1 MAKRKGVYARDIDKL
16 NIIFA
21 AVAIASF
28 LSVVWMI
35 WDDYSR
41 EWKRYQRQF
50 QVVEQEVTQQQLANE
65 QASIDQTE
73 LAQLTQQRDTAE
85 QTLGGQEEQVGA
97 LEAELEGIQTDLEL
111 ATQEFRF
118 ARSVFDTQRWNYE
131 EAVHKNSGS
140 SGAEADYKEAE
151 ERLAETQAEEE
162 RLQIEALRIQGELD
176 TLRQSLTE
184 AEVGIGNTTREI
196 NRLEARLDSL
206 RFGLAYSIR
215 NAPMLDALN
224 PSQRI
229 RQAVISDLRL
239 DLNFADAPRVD
250 RCQSC
255 HLGADNEAYV
265 NSSQPFTSH
274 PNLDLYVAD
283 TAVHPAGEFGC
294 AVCHQGKGLATSFY
308 SAVHTPSNESEEH
321 RWEEERGWSHIELW
335 EWPMR
340 TVAETEA
347 SCLKCH
353 VGDTWMPDAPTLEYG
368 LGIIENVGCFGCH
381 QIDRFDDARKVGPSL
396 EYVGVKTTSE
406 WAYNWVMDPK
416 SFRPNT
422 PMPKFFNLANTSDEY
437 WSGRNQVEA
446 DAIVAYIFDAST
458 DVDLDKAPTGNS
470 ANGADIINSVGCLG
484 CHIVEE
490 PGGADYPEDQP
501 RFTGYRQQGPNL
513 WGVGSKVNAD
523 WLYTWVRNPKHYWAD
538 TKMPNLRLSDRE
550 AADVTAFL
558 MDLTNPNWDNPTTP
572 SVDTALRNEVVLEY
586 LKNMLTTPDAE
597 AMLASMEDE
606 EKKLYLG
613 NQLIGRYGCYGC
625 HLIEGFQETG
635 RTGTSLSDWGSKAT
649 SQIDFGYLDIPHE
662 RGAFLR
668 AKLTSPRSVD
678 DGKIKMPQE
687 KARMPNFG
695 LTPAEIQAVATAT
708 LGYTDEVIPDIK
720 KPAQTPRK
728 LSMEA
733 GRQIVN
739 DYNCRACHIIEDR
752 GGAIRAP
759 IEALGIAAGQ
769 DRAVAAAYSPPNLN
783 TEGAK
788 TQPEWLYRFLNEPT
802 EIRPWLNVR
811 MPTFGFNGEQLNA
824 LTAYFSALDD
834 AAYPFDDKFTVAH
847 EYPRTLVTAGR
858 TLAQGQLQCFRCH
871 VQDGVP
877 PVGQAP
883 DQWAPDLALAAQRLR
898 YEWIQ
903 DWIADPQSI
912 FPGTKMPQ
920 YWQELDT
927 PSFFTALNGSP
938 VLDGN
943 TRQQIEALAAYIMS
957 IGQ

>member
-21 AVAIASF
+21 VVAIASF

-41 EWKRYQRQF
+41 EWKLYQRQF

-65 QASIDQTE
+65 QASIDQAE

-85 QTLGGQEEQVGA
+85 QTLAGQEEQIGA
-97 LEAELEGIQTDLEL
+97 LETELGGIQTNLEL
-111 ATQEFRF
+111 ANQEFRF

-131 EAVHKNSGS
+131 ESVQKNSGL
-140 SGAEADYKEAE
+140 SGAEANYKEAE
-151 ERLAETQAEEE
+151 VRLAETQAEEE
-162 RLQIEALRIQGELD
+162 RLQIQADRIQGELD
-176 TLRQSLTE
+176 TLRQSLIE
-184 AEVGIGNTTREI
+184 AEVGIGSTTREI

-229 RQAVISDLRL
+229 RQAVINDLRL

-321 RWEEERGWSHIELW
+321 RWEEEHGWAHIELW

-353 VGDTWMPDAPTLEYG
+353 IGDTWMPDAPTLEYG
-368 LGIIENVGCFGCH
+368 LSIIENVGCYACH
-381 QIDRFDDARKVGPSL
+381 QVDRFDDARNVGPSL
-396 EYVGVKTTSE
+396 EHVGVKTNSE

-422 PMPKFFNLANTSDEY
+422 PMPKFFNLANTSDDN
-437 WSGRNQVEA
+437 WLGRNQVEA

-458 DVDLDKAPTGNS
+458 DVDLDEAPNGNS

-490 PGGADYPEDQP
+490 PGTPDYPDDQP

-523 WLYTWVRNPKHYWAD
+523 WLYTWVKNPKHYWAD

-558 MDLTNPNWDNPTTP
+558 MGLTNPNWDNPTTP

-586 LKNMLTTPDAE
+586 LKNTLTTPDAE

-606 EKKLYLG
+606 EKRLYLG

-625 HLIEGFQETG
+625 HLIEGFQERG
-635 RTGTSLSDWGSKAT
+635 RIGTSLSAWGSKST

-678 DGKIKMPQE
+678 DGKIKLPQE

-695 LTPAEIQAVATAT
+695 LTPAEIEAVATAT
-708 LGYTDEVIPDIK
+708 LGYTDEVILDIK
-720 KPAQTPRK
+720 KPTQTPRK
-728 LSMEA
+728 VSMEA

-769 DRAVAAAYSPPNLN
+769 DRAVAAAYAPPNLN

-788 TQPEWLYRFLNEPT
+788 TQPQWLYQFLNEPT

-811 MPTFGFNGEQLNA
+811 MPTFEFNDEQLNS

-847 EYPRTLVTAGR
+847 EYPRTIVTAGR

-877 PVGQAP
+877 PAGQAP
-883 DQWAPDLALAAQRLR
+883 DQWAPDLAMAAQRLR

-927 PSFFTALNGSP
+927 PSFFTAPNGSP

>member
-1 MAKRKGVYARDIDKL
+1 
-16 NIIFA
+16 
-21 AVAIASF
+21 
-28 LSVVWMI
+28 
-35 WDDYSR
+35 
-41 EWKRYQRQF
+41 
-50 QVVEQEVTQQQLANE
+50 
-65 QASIDQTE
+65 
-73 LAQLTQQRDTAE
+73 
-85 QTLGGQEEQVGA
+85 
-97 LEAELEGIQTDLEL
+97 
-111 ATQEFRF
+111 
-118 ARSVFDTQRWNYE
+118 
-131 EAVHKNSGS
+131 
-140 SGAEADYKEAE
+140 
-151 ERLAETQAEEE
+151 
-162 RLQIEALRIQGELD
+162 
-176 TLRQSLTE
+176 
-184 AEVGIGNTTREI
+184 
-196 NRLEARLDSL
+196 
-206 RFGLAYSIR
+206 
-215 NAPMLDALN
+215 
-224 PSQRI
+224 
-229 RQAVISDLRL
+229 
-239 DLNFADAPRVD
+239 
-250 RCQSC
+250 
-255 HLGADNEAYV
+255 
-265 NSSQPFTSH
+265 
-274 PNLDLYVAD
+274 
-283 TAVHPAGEFGC
+283 
-294 AVCHQGKGLATSFY
+294 
-308 SAVHTPSNESEEH
+308 
-321 RWEEERGWSHIELW
+321 
-335 EWPMR
+335 MR

-381 QIDRFDDARKVGPSL
+381 QIDRFDDARKGGPSL
-396 EYVGVKTTSE
+396 EHVGVKTTSE

-649 SQIDFGYLDIPHE
+649 SQIDFGYLDIPHD

-678 DGKIKMPQE
+678 DGKIKLPQE

-695 LTPAEIQAVATAT
+695 LTPTEIQAVATAT

>member
-21 AVAIASF
+21 AVTIASL

-35 WDDYSR
+35 WDDYAR

-50 QVVEQEVTQQQLANE
+50 QVIEQEVTQQQLANE
-65 QASIDQTE
+65 QASINQTE
-73 LAQLTQQRDTAE
+73 LAQLTQQRAAAE
-85 QTLGGQEEQVGA
+85 QTLAGQEGQVGA
-97 LEAELEGIQTDLEL
+97 LEAELGGIQTELEL
-111 ATQEFRF
+111 ATQKFRF

-131 EAVHKNSGS
+131 EAIHKNSDS
-140 SGAEADYKEAE
+140 SGEEADYREAE
-151 ERLAETQAEEE
+151 ARLAETQAEEE
-162 RLQIEALRIQGELD
+162 RLQIEADRIQGELD
-176 TLRQSLTE
+176 TLRQSLIE

-196 NRLEARLDSL
+196 DRLQGRLDSL
-206 RFGLAYSIR
+206 RFDVAYAVR

-229 RQAVISDLRL
+229 RQAVINDLRL

-250 RCQSC
+250 RCQTC
-255 HLGADNEAYV
+255 HLGASNGAYA

-283 TAVHPAGEFGC
+283 TSVHPAGEFGC

-321 RWEEERGWSHIELW
+321 RWEEEHGWSHIELW

-340 TVAETEA
+340 KVAETEA

-353 VGDTWMPDAPTLEYG
+353 LDDTWMPDAPTLEYG
-368 LGIIENVGCFGCH
+368 LSIIENVGCFGCH
-381 QIDRFDDARKVGPSL
+381 QLDRFDDARKVGPSL
-396 EYVGVKTTSE
+396 EHVGVKTTSE

-422 PMPKFFNLANTSDEY
+422 PMPKFFNLVNTSDEY

-446 DAIVAYIFDAST
+446 DAIVAYIFNAST
-458 DVDLDKAPTGNS
+458 DVGLDKAPNGDA
-470 ANGADIINSVGCLG
+470 ANGAEIINSVGCLG

-490 PGGADYPEDQP
+490 PESPDYPADQP

-538 TKMPNLRLSDRE
+538 TKMPNLRLTEGE

-558 MDLTNPNWDNPTTP
+558 MDLTNPDWDNPTTP
-572 SVDTALRNEVVLEY
+572 PVDTALRNEVLLEY
-586 LKNMLTTPDAE
+586 LKNTLTTPDAE

-606 EKKLYLG
+606 EKRLYLG
-613 NQLIGRYGCYGC
+613 NQLIGRYGCFGC
-625 HLIEGFQETG
+625 HLIEGFQERG
-635 RTGTSLSDWGSKAT
+635 RIGTSLSVWGSKAT
-649 SQIDFGYLDIPHE
+649 SQIDFGYLGIPHE
-662 RGAFLR
+662 RGAFLH
-668 AKLTSPRSVD
+668 AKLAKPRSVD
-678 DGKIKMPQE
+678 NGKIKLPQE
-687 KARMPNFG
+687 KARMPNFD
-695 LTPAEIQAVATAT
+695 LTPTEIQAVATAT

-728 LSMEA
+728 VEMEA

-788 TQPEWLYRFLNEPT
+788 TQPAWLYRFLNEPT